1 MKFSFW
7 RRRKDEDL
15 NEELESHLRMAAQ
28 DRRDQGETPEQ
39 AGTSAR
45 REMGNSGL
53 ITEVTREMWG
63 WTWLERL
70 LQDLRFGARML
81 RKNPGSTFVSVLT
94 LALGVGASATIF
106 SVVYGVLLRPLPY
119 HKPEQIVQVW
129 EGDGHGEQMQLA
141 DANFE
146 DIRTQNHSLQGLA
159 EFSVGIESV
168 SGASEPRRL
177 AVAAVS
183 RDFFS
188 VMGVSPV
195 VGRGFLPDEQHPG
208 AAPAAL
214 VSYSYWQ
221 QQLGG
226 LTDLSMLHLV
236 IGSKA
241 TSVIGVLP
249 PGFRFPNDADVW
261 LPREIDAPLPSRSA
275 HNWQGI
281 GRLRDGVLPQQAQ
294 ADLAAIGHQLKQRF
308 GQEID
313 MQDAVVIPLRAAL
326 TGDVRP
332 GLLILLGAVGFLLLV
347 GCANVMNLLLA
358 QASAREGEL
367 AVRTALGATRGRLIQ
382 QFLAETLLLSVIGGV
397 VGVLA
402 ASVGLRVLLR
412 IAPPNTPRLGD
423 VALNWPVLLF
433 ALGLSVIVAGGL
445 GVLTAMRATSGRVQS
460 ALSEGGRGQSS
471 ARHSQRLGKVII
483 AGQLAITLTLL
494 VGAGLEGR
502 SLLRV
507 LSVDPGFRTEQVLTI
522 DMALPFVGADAD
534 KIHRVQFMNALFDRL
549 HSLPGVSEVGGT
561 NTLPLATE
569 GYSDGGFA
577 EINRQQLS
585 QKEQSLIERPIDAS
599 HPDEAA
605 LRELLAFLDRYF
617 HDPTHTG
624 YADYSVVS
632 EGYFRTL
639 GIPLLRGRL
648 FDGRDVADSP
658 HVALISESLAKEKWP
673 GLDPLGRTIEFGN
686 MDGDPRLLT
695 IIGVVGDVRGR
706 KVETMARPTIY
717 VNYRQRPQTVRSL
730 TVVMRASADPATT
743 LAAALKTVNMLDPTI
758 PPRLNTF
765 SEVFS
770 ASLHTRRFNLIL
782 IGIFAGSALLL
793 AVAGIYGV
801 LAYAVARRTREIGVR
816 IALGASTG
824 NVLGLVLGQAMSTAL
839 AGVVAGILGAFIL
852 TRLMRSL
859 LFEISPSDPLT
870 FAAVALLLLLVAALA
885 AYLPARRATRV
896 DPTIALRYE

>member
-1 MKFSFW
+1 
-7 RRRKDEDL
+7 
-15 NEELESHLRMAAQ
+15 
-28 DRRDQGETPEQ
+28 
-39 AGTSAR
+39 
-45 REMGNSGL
+45 
-53 ITEVTREMWG
+53 
-63 WTWLERL
+63 
-70 LQDLRFGARML
+70 
-81 RKNPGSTFVSVLT
+81 
-94 LALGVGASATIF
+94 
-106 SVVYGVLLRPLPY
+106 
-119 HKPEQIVQVW
+119 
-129 EGDGHGEQMQLA
+129 
-141 DANFE
+141 
-146 DIRTQNHSLQGLA
+146 
-159 EFSVGIESV
+159 
-168 SGASEPRRL
+168 
-177 AVAAVS
+177 
-183 RDFFS
+183 
-188 VMGVSPV
+188 
-195 VGRGFLPDEQHPG
+195 LPDERHPG
-208 AAPAAL
+208 AAPVAL

-221 QQLGG
+221 PQLGG
-226 LTDLSMLHLV
+226 LTDLSLLHLV
-236 IGSKA
+236 IESKA

-261 LPREIDAPLPSRSA
+261 LAREVDAPGTSRSA
-275 HNWQGI
+275 HNSEGI
-281 GRLRDGVLPQQAQ
+281 ARLRDGVSPQQAQ
-294 ADLAAIGHQLKQRF
+294 ADLAAIGRQLKQRF

-367 AVRTALGATRGRLIQ
+367 AVRSALGASRGRLVR
-382 QFLAETLLLSVIGGV
+382 QFLAETLLLSLVGGSLGIIAAYY
-397 VGVLA
+397 GVQAL
-402 ASVGLRVLLR
+402 VR
-412 IAPPNTPRLGD
+412 IAPPNTPRLED
-423 VALNWPVLLF
+423 VAVNLPVLLF
-433 ALGLSVIVAGGL
+433 ALGLSMSVAVAL
-445 GVLTAMRATSGRVQS
+445 GVFTALRATSGDVQGIL
-460 ALSEGGRGQSS
+460 AEGGRGQSS
-471 ARHSQRLGKVII
+471 ARGSQRLGRMII
-483 AGQLAITLTLL
+483 AGQLAMTLVLL
-494 VGAGLEGR
+494 VGAGLLGR

-534 KIHRVQFMNALFDRL
+534 KIHRIQFMNALFDRL
-549 HSLPGVSEVGGT
+549 RLLPGVNEVGGT
-561 NTLPLATE
+561 NRLPLGTDS
-569 GYSDGGFA
+569 YPSGGFA

-585 QKEQSLIERPIDAS
+585 QKEQSLIERHIDPS
-599 HPDEAA
+599 QESDQA
-605 LRELLAFLDRYF
+605 LVQELISFFDRYF

-624 YADYSVVS
+624 YADYAVVS
-632 EGYFRTL
+632 EGYFLTL

-648 FDGRDVADSP
+648 FDGRDVADAP
-658 HVALISESLAKEKWP
+658 HVALISESLARGKWA
-673 GLDPLGRTIEFGN
+673 GQDPLGHTIEFGN

-695 IIGVVGDVRGR
+695 IVGVVGDVRER
-706 KVETMARPTIY
+706 SVEDAARPTIY
-717 VNYRQRPQTVRSL
+717 VNYRQRPQTVRAL

-765 SEVFS
+765 SEVLS

-782 IGIFAGSALLL
+782 VGIFAGSALLL

-801 LAYAVARRTREIGVR
+801 LAYSIARRTREIGVR

-839 AGVVAGILGAFIL
+839 MGVAAGVLGAFIL